1 MLRNGNRTAWI
12 VTALVMLALSVG
24 GCATS
29 IAELPLVGVPSDAP
43 ARPKDPAA
51 YPAVEDLP
59 AARDN
64 GVMDPT
70 EQAKIAKELITAR
83 DRQAVVAPNGQAAAD
98 PKAVAPKAKAHPPH
112 DASSQAKPQPGEAKP
127 QQ

>member
-1 MLRNGNRTAWI
+1 MLRNGNRTAGI

-29 IAELPLVGVPSDAP
+29 IADMPLVGVPSDAP

-59 AARDN
+59 AARED
-64 GVMDPT
+64 GVMDTT
-70 EQAKIAKELITAR
+70 EQAKIAKELIAAR
-83 DRQAVVAPNGQAAAD
+83 DRQAAVAPNGQAAAA
-98 PKAVAPKAKAHPPH
+98 PKAVVPKAKAHPPH
-112 DASSQAKPQPGEAKP
+112 DASSDAKSQPGEAKP

>member
-1 MLRNGNRTAWI
+1 MLRNGNHTAWI

-59 AARDN
+59 AARED

-70 EQAKIAKELITAR
+70 EQTKIAKELIAAR
-83 DRQAVVAPNGQAAAD
+83 DRQAAVAPNGQAAAA
-98 PKAVAPKAKAHPPH
+98 PKVVAAKAKAHPPH
-112 DASSQAKPQPGEAKP
+112 DASSEAKPQPGEAKP

>member
-12 VTALVMLALSVG
+12 VTALVMLALSAG

-29 IAELPLVGVPSDAP
+29 IADMPLVGVPSDAP

-59 AARDN
+59 AARED

-70 EQAKIAKELITAR
+70 EQVKIAKELIAAR
-83 DRQAVVAPNGQAAAD
+83 DRQAAVAPNGQAAAA
-98 PKAVAPKAKAHPPH
+98 PKAVPAKAKAHPRH
-112 DASSQAKPQPGEAKP
+112 DASSEAKPQPSDAKP